1 MHLNALFVR
10 ITYVTGENLTNGNI
24 ELWSIYWIEKN
35 KMRKKW
41 TIEVVWIKKKAIDAI
56 NWLVQY

>member
-35 KMRKKW
+35 KMRKKMNNRGSMN
-41 TIEVVWIKKKAIDAI
+41 KKKAIDAI